1 MHGEPAAASSRTA
14 AKMRPNLPTVLKIS
28 LTAGVI
34 VAAVWLSIIVREN
47 DVVQHLVRDF
57 GYLGLFVASV
67 ISGFNLIAPIP
78 IISFTPLFV
87 GSGLSL
93 ISTVL
98 IISLGLTAGDALG
111 FWIGYLGREIKTPS
125 VAERVARLEIAREQS
140 THLPL
145 VMLFLYAAFAP
156 LPNEIMV
163 IPMALAGYRFRQ
175 IIPVTLAGN
184 FLFNMLVAT
193 GLMGLTERLV

>member
-1 MHGEPAAASSRTA
+1 MHHEAVAASSRLA
-14 AKMRPNLPTVLKIS
+14 AKMRLNLTTALKVS
-28 LTAGVI
+28 FTAGVI

-87 GSGLSL
+87 GSGLTL
-93 ISTVL
+93 ISTVVV
-98 IISLGLTAGDALG
+98 ISLGLTAGDALG
-111 FWIGYLGREIKTPS
+111 FWIGYLGREIKNPA
-125 VAERVARLEIAREQS
+125 VAKRVARLELAREKS
-140 THLPL
+140 SYLPL

-163 IPMALAGYRFRQ
+163 IPMALAGYRFKQ
-175 IIPVTLAGN
+175 IIPITLAGN
-184 FLFNMLVAT
+184 FLFNLLVST